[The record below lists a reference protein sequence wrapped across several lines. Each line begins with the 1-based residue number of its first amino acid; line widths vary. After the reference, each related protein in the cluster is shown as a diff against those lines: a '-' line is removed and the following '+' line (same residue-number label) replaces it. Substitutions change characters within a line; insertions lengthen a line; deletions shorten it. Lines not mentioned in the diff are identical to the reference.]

1 MREKKMF
8 TVVDLMKVNGWLKPY
23 AIVPVNNESVQLLV
37 EAVKYYKENSFHSQI
52 PNYFGA
58 KK

>member
-1 MREKKMF
+1 MF
-8 TVVDLMKVNGWLKPY
+8 TVIDLMKVDKWLKTG
-23 AIVPVNNESVQLLV
+23 ANVPVNHESVQLLV